1 MDAAQAT
8 FETLHVRVERGVLHA
23 TLNRAAARNAMSLR
37 MVDELLEMLAG
48 AEGRGDVRAIVLRGA
63 GGHFCAGADLKDM
76 AAARQ
81 REAGGEADAVAAA
94 NARFG
99 ALCAAF
105 SRTGLATIAVLEGA
119 VMGGGLGLACVA
131 DVVLAGASAQLRLP
145 ETTLG
150 LVPAQIA
157 PFLVERI
164 GAAQTRRL
172 AVTGARLSA
181 AQALAIGLVHEV
193 HDDAPPA
200 SSASSAS
207 SSPADDAAQTPL
219 DAALARTLAAVR
231 QCAPGAVAATKALIA
246 RARHTPAA
254 ELVDE
259 AARVFAAAAR
269 GAEGMEGAMSFLQKR
284 PPAWATE

>member
-1 MDAAQAT
+1 MDAAQAAWST
-8 FETLHVRVERGVLHA
+8 LAVRAEQGALHV
-23 TLNRAAARNAMSLR
+23 TLARPAARNAMSLR
-37 MVDELLEMLAG
+37 MVDELLDVLAR
-48 AEGRGDVRAIVLRGA
+48 AEADGDARAIVLRGA

-81 REAGGEADAVAAA
+81 REAGGDADAVAAA

-105 SRTGLATIAVLEGA
+105 ARTGLATIAVLEGA

-164 GAAQTRRL
+164 GAAQVRRL

-181 AQALAIGLVHEV
+181 NEALAIGLVHEV
-193 HDDAPPA
+193 HDDARPA
-200 SSASSAS
+200 PDGPS
-207 SSPADDAAQTPL
+207 PL

-231 QCAPGAVAATKALIA
+231 RCAPGAVAATKALVA

-254 ELVDE
+254 ALVDE
-259 AARVFAAAAR
+259 AARVFATAAR
-269 GAEGMEGAMSFLQKR
+269 GPEGQEGAMAFLQKR
-284 PPAWATE
+284 LPSWAAE